1 MTAPIAVGFRSERGP
16 VLISLM
22 LSTGL
27 VAIDSTIIA
36 TAVPS
41 IVRDLGGFAQ
51 FPWLFSVYLLAQ
63 AVSVP
68 IYGKLADLFG
78 RRPIMV
84 CGIALFFAGSVLCGF
99 AWSMT
104 ALIAFRA
111 LQGLG
116 AGAVQPMSL
125 TIAGD
130 LYSTAE
136 RGKVQGYL
144 ASVWAMSS
152 VIGPALGG
160 VFSEYVSWRW
170 IFFVNV
176 PLCLV
181 AVVMLTRHFHENVV
195 RRRHTLD
202 YAGSALLGVGCSLVI
217 LGLLEG
223 GEAWAW
229 SSAPSICVLLVGVA
243 LIVAFVLV
251 EQRASEPVLPLWVL
265 RRRLLVTSS
274 LVALGVGAVLIGLT
288 SYVPTFVQ
296 GVVGVGPL
304 VAGFAVATLTVGW
317 PVTASQSGKIYM
329 RAGFRFTALI
339 GSAVTIVGAVLTA
352 LLTVHATI
360 AEVAG
365 ACFVVGAGLGLV
377 AGPTLI
383 AAQSSVGWSERGVVT
398 GTNMFSRSM
407 GSALGVA
414 LFGAIANATL
424 GYGRQT
430 HSATELARAS
440 HHVFLAVAVLALLM
454 GLAVVAMPT
463 VRAAGLTPPAVP
475 ESGNADAAAG
485 VRTATDD
492 PLTVAADDV

>member
-1 MTAPIAVGFRSERGP
+1 MTAPVAVGFRSERGP

-22 LSTGL
+22 LTTGL
-27 VAIDSTIIA
+27 VAIDSTVIA

-78 RRPIMV
+78 RRPIMLF
-84 CGIALFFAGSVLCGF
+84 GIGLFFLGSVLCGF
-99 AWSMT
+99 AWSMP

-144 ASVWAMSS
+144 ASVWALSA
-152 VIGPALGG
+152 VVGPTLGG

-176 PLCLV
+176 PLCVV

-229 SSAPSICVLLVGVA
+229 SSAPSICALVVGVA
-243 LIVAFVLV
+243 MIIAFVLV
-251 EQRASEPVLPLWVL
+251 ERRAAEPVFPLWVL
-265 RRRLLVTSS
+265 RHRLLATSS
-274 LVALGVGAVLIGLT
+274 LTALAVGAVVIGLT

-296 GVVGVGPL
+296 GVVGGGPL
-304 VAGFAVATLTVGW
+304 VAGFAVATLSVGW
-317 PVTASQSGKIYM
+317 PITSSQSSKLYM

-339 GSAVTIVGAVLTA
+339 GSTVTIVGAALTA
-352 LLTVHATI
+352 LLTADASV

-365 ACFVVGAGLGLV
+365 ACLVVGAGLGLV
-377 AGPTLI
+377 AAPTLI
-383 AAQSSVGWSERGVVT
+383 AAQSTVGWSERGVVT
-398 GTNMFSRSM
+398 GTNMFSRSI

-424 GYGRQT
+424 GYGKQA
-430 HSATELARAS
+430 HSAAEFARAS
-440 HHVFLAVAVLALLM
+440 HHVFVGVAAVAVLM
-454 GLAVVAMPT
+454 GVAVASMPAGQGAAAAEALAV
-463 VRAAGLTPPAVP
+463 
-475 ESGNADAAAG
+475 D
-485 VRTATDD
+485 
-492 PLTVAADDV
+492 ADDV